1 MSKTNLTLTL
11 LMILSIGI
19 ALTIIYRDSIDPVA
33 GGESLIQ
40 NSLLAL
46 ALLAII
52 AFLTRMISQFRNASK
67 KSMMDIT
74 DLKQRLDNDEIFL
87 LDVRT
92 DEDYVGEQGHIAGS
106 VQIPV
111 EQLEQ
116 RLAELS
122 EMFGDDF
129 DKSIVTI
136 CRTDRKSAKASQI
149 LSNNGFTNNY
159 IARMGMTDW
168 IKNGYPIKH

>member
-1 MSKTNLTLTL
+1 MSKTHLTLTL
-11 LMILSIGI
+11 LIVLSVGI
-19 ALTIIYRDSIDPVA
+19 ALTVIYGDSADPVA
-33 GGESLIQ
+33 GGDKLIQ

-46 ALLAII
+46 ALLAIVT
-52 AFLTRMISQFRNASK
+52 FLARMFSQIQSDSNK
-67 KSMMDIT
+67 NMMDIT
-74 DLKQRLDNDEIFL
+74 DLKQRLDSNEILL

-92 DEDYVGEQGHIAGS
+92 DEDYIGEQGHIAGS

-122 EMFGDDF
+122 EILNDDY
-129 DKSIVTI
+129 DKTIVTI

-149 LSNNGFTNNY
+149 LSDNGFTNNY

-168 IKNGYPIKH
+168 IKNGYPIN